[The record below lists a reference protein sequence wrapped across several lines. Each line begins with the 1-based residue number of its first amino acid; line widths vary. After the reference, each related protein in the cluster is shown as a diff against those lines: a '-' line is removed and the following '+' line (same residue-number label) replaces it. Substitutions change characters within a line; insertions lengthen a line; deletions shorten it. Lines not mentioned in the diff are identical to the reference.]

1 MYQKWIQKGLDKGFE
16 ALEIFVS
23 ESKSFKLTLDNNKVE
38 SLVESDLVT
47 VNIKG
52 IYDNKSTEVYFEKI
66 DEETVDKMLDA
77 LKQNTQTVDS
87 KDPAIIFE
95 GSSSYPEWEEKNFDF
110 SVIPLDKKIKLLKDL
125 EKNMSSSKVM
135 KKIETN
141 SYKEVFSKK
150 TLINSKGLHLEQE
163 NSYAYLYVSAIFKK
177 DSDVQSFGKFK
188 FVKDFQEFNPEKQ
201 AQEVV
206 VAGEKKL
213 NGATLKSKSYPTVF
227 SNEMFT
233 DILASFS
240 SVFTGQSAY
249 RNLTQ
254 LKDKEKQVI
263 ASPQVNIIEDPFS
276 DQAFFKEKFD
286 DEGVVCQP
294 KNVVENGF
302 FKGFIHNLK
311 TAKIF
316 NTQPTGNGFGGGTG
330 FSNCYLKPGQRSLE
344 DMIST
349 IEEGVFIDDLVG
361 MHVGIQTV
369 SGDFSLQASG
379 FKIEKGKITT
389 PVKMIVVSGNFFDI
403 LKKLKEIAND
413 FEFQVSG
420 FGSASVYAGD
430 LMIGGN

>member
-1 MYQKWIQKGLDKGFE
+1 MGRKK
-16 ALEIFVS
+16 
-23 ESKSFKLTLDNNKVE
+23 
-38 SLVESDLVT
+38 
-47 VNIKG
+47 
-52 IYDNKSTEVYFEKI
+52 
-66 DEETVDKMLDA
+66 
-77 LKQNTQTVDS
+77 
-87 KDPAIIFE
+87 
-95 GSSSYPEWEEKNFDF
+95 FDF
-110 SVIPLDKKIKLLKDL
+110 SVIPLEKKIQLLKDL

-163 NSYAYLYVSAIFKK
+163 NNYAYLYVSAIFKK
-177 DSDVQSFGKFK
+177 DGDVQSFGKLK

-227 SNEMFT
+227 SNEMFA
-233 DILASFS
+233 DVLASFS
-240 SVFTGQSAY
+240 SIFTGQSAY

-254 LKDKEKQVI
+254 LKNKEKQVI
-263 ASPQVNIIEDPFS
+263 ASPQVSIIEDPFS

-294 KNVVENGF
+294 KNVVENGVF
-302 FKGFIHNLK
+302 QGFIHNLK

-330 FSNCYLKPGQRSLE
+330 FSNCYLKPGQRSL
-344 DMIST
+344 DDIVST

>member
-38 SLVESDLVT
+38 SLVESDLAT

-66 DEETVDKMLDA
+66 DEETLDKMLDA

-95 GSSSYPEWEEKNFDF
+95 GSSSYPKWEEKNFDF
-110 SVIPLDKKIKLLKDL
+110 SVIPLDKKIQLLKDL

-163 NSYAYLYVSAIFKK
+163 NSYAYLYVSDIFEK
-177 DSDVQSFGKFK
+177 DGDIQSFGKLK

-213 NGATLKSKSYPTVF
+213 NGTTLKSKSYPTVF
-227 SNEMFT
+227 SNEMFA

-240 SVFTGQSAY
+240 SIFTGQSAY

-263 ASPQVNIIEDPFS
+263 ASPQVSIIEDPFS

-294 KNVVENGF
+294 KHVVENGVF
-302 FKGFIHNLK
+302 QGFIHNLK

-330 FSNCYLKPGQRSLE
+330 FSNCYLKPGQRSLD
-344 DMIST
+344 DMVST

-403 LKKLKEIAND
+403 LKNLKEIAND